1 MRGAWVLSVCMVL
14 AWIAPS
20 HGSECGLIVSPGF
33 EEDNDVQHRGYYFH
47 PDHCFSVVIPEG
59 VVGRT
64 SSQPS
69 SQHGFGVLLSKAPR
83 ASYLYVGGDPGS
95 WLDNDDSP
103 RSLEKASRLRLKWLI
118 EDRVTILQK
127 RLQKTRLG
135 ELSAVR
141 LVAIYRCPGS
151 ANKIVLDSIFA
162 LDSGGTFFEVTLEAA
177 KSAYEP
183 GRLILEKV
191 AKSWKLERQKCEE
204 NFRRRLRKSP

>member
-14 AWIAPS
+14 AWIVPS
-20 HGSECGLIVSPGF
+20 RGSECGLIVPPEF

-103 RSLEKASRLRLKWLI
+103 RSLEKVSRRSGLSRT
-118 EDRVTILQK
+118 EPRSCK
-127 RLQKTRLG
+127 RDFKRRDLENSRPFDSSRSTDVQVPRTRLFSTAFLRSIPAA
-135 ELSAVR
+135 LS
-141 LVAIYRCPGS
+141 
-151 ANKIVLDSIFA
+151 
-162 LDSGGTFFEVTLEAA
+162 
-177 KSAYEP
+177 
-183 GRLILEKV
+183 
-191 AKSWKLERQKCEE
+191 
-204 NFRRRLRKSP
+204 LRSL